1 MGGDGAGRHG
11 LEVIRPRG
19 EHPTYQGAS
28 LDIIGLVAT
37 NGINLPNCDAVKVG
51 REFSS
56 TNLPAAFFSQLSC
69 NFASAGENFQEKLY
83 VLIYQA
89 SI

>member
-1 MGGDGAGRHG
+1 MGGGGADRHG
-11 LEVIRPRG
+11 MEVIRPRG

-37 NGINLPNCDAVKVG
+37 NGINLHNCDAVRLAQTFKYKST
-51 REFSS
+51 SS
-56 TNLPAAFFSQLSC
+56 IFSQLSC
-69 NFASAGENFQEKLY
+69 NFDSTGENFQQKLY
-83 VLIYQA
+83 VLIFQA

>member
-11 LEVIRPRG
+11 LEVILPRG

-51 REFSS
+51 RECQVQI
-56 TNLPAAFFSQLSC
+56 LEQQHFFH
-69 NFASAGENFQEKLY
+69 N
-83 VLIYQA
+83 
-89 SI
+89 